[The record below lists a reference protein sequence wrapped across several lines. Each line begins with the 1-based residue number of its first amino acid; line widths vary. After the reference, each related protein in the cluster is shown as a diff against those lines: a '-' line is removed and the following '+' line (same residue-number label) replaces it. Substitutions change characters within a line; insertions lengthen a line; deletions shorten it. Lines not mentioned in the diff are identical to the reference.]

1 MAFDQAFV
9 RASVRAFVLA
19 YRVLDHLLVA
29 YHPLEIGLALKLVAF
44 LVFVAFVL
52 DLMALDRQAFHPLEG
67 EHHPLV
73 VDLAFDLAYH
83 LALNLEAFVVH
94 SVVLVV

>member
-1 MAFDQAFV
+1 MVAFDQAFV

-29 YHPLEIGLALKLVAF
+29 CHSLEIGLALKLVAF

-73 VDLAFDLAYH
+73 VDLAYH